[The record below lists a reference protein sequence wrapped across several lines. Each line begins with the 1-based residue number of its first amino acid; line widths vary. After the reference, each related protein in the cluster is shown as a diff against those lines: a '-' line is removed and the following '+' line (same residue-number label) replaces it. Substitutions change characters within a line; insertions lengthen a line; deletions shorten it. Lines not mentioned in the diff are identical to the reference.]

1 MARYINGSAAED
13 LAQEEFAYEEA
24 AYEAAQPQRAPESP
38 RRLTVIPGSKPQHAA
53 QTQTQLSPLAVTLC
67 KCAVAFLA
75 VLVVAAL
82 GRILLISAAFGYAA
96 QNTTIQNELEEARSL
111 GSELEV
117 QQSVYGSASRVV
129 SLATEVYGM
138 VTVEDVAVLDI
149 STVSADAAATVAAP
163 ATVAADSA
171 VDEAAL
177 AETDVDAQEADF
189 SEADGGATFTE

>member
-1 MARYINGSAAED
+1 MARYINGSAAEV
-13 LAQEEFAYEEA
+13 LAQEEYAYEEV
-24 AYEAAQPQRAPESP
+24 AYEAAQPQRVPEAP

-96 QNTTIQNELEEARSL
+96 QNNTIQNELEKARSL

-117 QQSVYGSASRVV
+117 QQSVYGSATRVV

-149 STVSADAAATVAAP
+149 AAVSPDAAAAVASTVVGASAAAAAP
-163 ATVAADSA
+163 AAGDVGAADG
-171 VDEAAL
+171 AAP
-177 AETDVDAQEADF
+177 
-189 SEADGGATFTE
+189 EADGGAAPIE